1 MHNPKWSLFYDFH
14 TMPACPDVGK
24 NFDAED
30 VARRIK
36 KCGVDFVVFHAR
48 CNMGMAYYN
57 TKVGIRHPSLKFDL
71 FGELAKACQKKDIA
85 LSAYF
90 NVGLSHE
97 EALLHREWCVIR
109 TEGHLNYK
117 PDGASSFFRQM
128 CYNTGYSDHLLKM
141 IKEVVTG
148 YPISGLFL
156 DCFHTEPCVGV
167 ECMREMKAKGV
178 DWTNEKELHDF
189 NYAKMLKMAKRISDF
204 VKKLNPDLLIYF
216 NGVDYEA
223 QKDLGTYLEFEC
235 LPTGSWGYELLPM
248 GARYLRTLKKPVLN
262 MTGRFHKD
270 WGDFGGIR
278 TEPSLEYDCLYGI
291 ANGMRSTIGGHF
303 HPRGDINQAVFDLC
317 EKVYTKLQKF
327 EPWID
332 ESEALT
338 EIAVINLMPYPGCKY
353 RSTDEKKLYRRNH
366 YALKGA
372 TRILCELNAQFDIVS
387 HFADWGKYKLLILP
401 DFILF
406 DDETAKRIKKHLD
419 KGGFILSTGL
429 SGLDNEEKKF
439 VFDEWGLNF
448 SGEDP
453 FDPAYMQVG
462 IKLNKDMPDMPICLY
477 ERGIA
482 VEAKKGTEVLAKIVA
497 PYYNYQWDGEHSYAY
512 VPPDKTTN
520 RPLATR
526 CGQVV
531 HISNPIFLSYY
542 NNAPLPLRQLI
553 SNLLEKLIPNP
564 MIKISNFP
572 SFGRVTVTNQ
582 KDRRMCHILS
592 YLPEHR
598 GERCHMIE
606 EPIELRDVSLSLRVD
621 NRVPKQVYLAPTH
634 QELRFEIV
642 GDYIKTTVPSVCG
655 YAMVV
660 FD

>member
-1 MHNPKWSLFYDFH
+1 MHKPKWSLFYDFH
-14 TMPACPDVGK
+14 TMPACSDVGK
-24 NFDAED
+24 NFNAED
-30 VARRIK
+30 VTDRIK

-57 TKVGIRHPSLKFDL
+57 TKIGIRHPSLKFDL

-97 EALLHREWCVIR
+97 EALLHREWCVMG
-109 TEGHLNYK
+109 TDGHLLI
-117 PDGASSFFRQM
+117 SSLFRYYQL

-156 DCFHTEPCVGV
+156 DCFHTQPCVGV
-167 ECMREMKAKGV
+167 ECIREMKAKGV

-216 NGVDYEA
+216 NGIDYEA
-223 QKDLGTYLEFEC
+223 QKDFGTYLEFEC
-235 LPTGSWGYELLPM
+235 LPTVSSTGYELLPV

-262 MTGRFHKD
+262 MTVRFHKQ

-291 ANGMRSTIGGHF
+291 ANGIRPTIGGHF
-303 HPRGDINQAVFDLC
+303 HPRGDINEAVFDLY

-327 EPWID
+327 EPRID
-332 ESEALT
+332 NAEAIT
-338 EIAVINLMPYPGCKY
+338 EIAVINLMPTVHRYL
-353 RSTDEKKLYRRNH
+353 STAEKKLYKRNH

-372 TRILCELNAQFDIVS
+372 TRMLCELNAQFDIVS
-387 HFADWGKYKLLILP
+387 HFASWEEYQLLILP
-401 DFILF
+401 DFVLF

-419 KGGFILSTGL
+419 KGGFILSSGW
-429 SGLDNEEKKF
+429 SGLDHEEGNF

-448 SGEDP
+448 LEEDP
-453 FDPAYMQVG
+453 FDPAYMQVEK
-462 IKLNKDMPDMPICLY
+462 KLNKNMPNMPVCLY
-477 ERGIA
+477 ERGAA
-482 VEAKKGTEVLAKIVA
+482 VEAKKGTEVLAKIVS
-497 PYYNYQWDGEHSYAY
+497 PYYNHQWDGEHSYAY
-512 VPPDKTTN
+512 VPPDKLTD
-520 RPLATR
+520 RPVVTCYR
-526 CGQVV
+526 QVA
-531 HISNPIFLSYY
+531 HISNPIFSSYY
-542 NNAPLPLRQLI
+542 NDAPLPLRQLV
-553 SNLLEKLIPNP
+553 SNLLEKLVPDP

-572 SFGRVTVTNQ
+572 SFGRVTVTKQ
-582 KDRRMCHILS
+582 KNRRMCHILS

-598 GERCHMIE
+598 GEKRNMIE

-621 NRVPKQVYLAPTH
+621 NRSPKRVYLAPTK
-634 QELRFEIV
+634 QKLRFEVID
-642 GDYIKTTVPSVCG
+642 GYIKTIVPVMKG

-660 FD
+660 FEDQ